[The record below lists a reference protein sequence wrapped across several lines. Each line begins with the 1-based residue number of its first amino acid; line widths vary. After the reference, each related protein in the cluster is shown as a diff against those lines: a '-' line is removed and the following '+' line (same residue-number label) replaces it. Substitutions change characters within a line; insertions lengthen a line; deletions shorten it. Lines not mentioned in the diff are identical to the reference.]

1 MCKCVDI
8 FGGWWRNSFIWF
20 LFPLYIF
27 FLVWAIFS
35 SSSFLTCL
43 GGMWYTF
50 FEYVSF
56 FWYALWACGIPDG
69 DIPTVHDTSNVKNSP
84 SNIKDT
90 NQGALT
96 RRRAKKLQEHINSFL
111 TNYAFMTFK
120 DVILPKCS
128 TLVVLRCT
136 HEERAPDRTQKST
149 RSDRTT
155 SSDHQKK
162 QL

>member
-1 MCKCVDI
+1 MESSSQPLQC
-8 FGGWWRNSFIWF
+8 RYS
-20 LFPLYIF
+20 PLY
-27 FLVWAIFS
+27 
-35 SSSFLTCL
+35 
-43 GGMWYTF
+43 WYTCVIAALVEKRYCTAVTHY
-50 FEYVSF
+50 FEHCLELCIKGSLSS
-56 FWYALWACGIPDG
+56 ADE

-90 NQGALT
+90 NQGPLT
-96 RRRAKKLQEHINSFL
+96 RRRAKKLQEQVNSFL
-111 TNYAFMTFK
+111 TDCAFMISK

-155 SSDHQKK
+155 SSDYQFGPPKETAITFYSQKI
-162 QL
+162 